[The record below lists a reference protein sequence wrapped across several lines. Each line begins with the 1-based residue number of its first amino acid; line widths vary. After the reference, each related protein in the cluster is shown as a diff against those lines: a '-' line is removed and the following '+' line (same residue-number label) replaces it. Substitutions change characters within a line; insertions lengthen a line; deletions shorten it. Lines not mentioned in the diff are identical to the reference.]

1 LETSGCVKVEIK
13 RTRKGKIDP
22 EALRRAVEEKPD
34 AYLRELSKM
43 FNCSPSSV
51 CRRLASLGLTYKKRL
66 LLTRKNPKR
75 QERNFVKN

>member
-1 LETSGCVKVEIK
+1 LKTSGCVKVEIK

-22 EALRRAVEEKPD
+22 EALKKAVEEKPD

-51 CRRLASLGLTYKKRL
+51 CRRLANLGLTYKKDLHLPGKIR
-66 LLTRKNPKR
+66 RGEGGIP
-75 QERNFVKN
+75 